1 MISKETIFRTS
12 NGETFTSESSA
23 IKHEESLED
32 WTCIYILYKI
42 ERKKDTII
50 DIILADESYSKIFNY
65 GLELEEAMKKNEN
78 FDSER
83 LEIKRIVKLNV

>member
-32 WTCIYILYKI
+32 GTCIYILYKI
-42 ERKKDTII
+42 ERKRDTII
-50 DIILADESYSKIFNY
+50 DIISADESYSKIFNY
-65 GLELEEAMKKNEN
+65 GLELEEAMKINES

-83 LEIKRIVKLNV
+83 LEIKRIIKLNA

>member
-12 NGETFTSESSA
+12 DNKTFTSESYA
-23 IKHEESLED
+23 TKHEKSLED
-32 WTCIYILYKI
+32 GTCIYILYKI
-42 ERKKDTII
+42 ERKRDAII
-50 DIILADESYSKIFNY
+50 DIILADESYSKIYKY
-65 GLELEEAMKKNEN
+65 GLELEEAMKINES

>member
-32 WTCIYILYKI
+32 GTCIYILYKI
-42 ERKKDTII
+42 DRDTDSIV
-50 DIILADESYSKIFNY
+50 DIVAADESYSKIYKY
-65 GLELEEAMKKNEN
+65 GLELEEAMKINES

>member
-12 NGETFTSESSA
+12 DNKTFTSESSA
-23 IKHEESLED
+23 TKHEKSLED
-32 WTCIYILYKI
+32 GTCIYVLYQI
-42 ERKKDTII
+42 DRDTII

-65 GLELEEAMKKNEN
+65 GLELEEAMKKNES